1 MIRII
6 KVFICLIAFYTLSL
20 MMVYSIPDFSSAK
33 NVKNAQLTY
42 DVEGAYPV
50 LNKAYSSQTKLDNF
64 TDLKVMMI
72 RAHQGKGV
80 IDASMDM
87 TGYARYWHGYQIILK
102 PLISFFSYEKI
113 RFIYSTI
120 LLLLVAT
127 CSALM
132 WKRVS
137 SALSLS
143 FIVSLCF
150 IHYEIIGM
158 SIQFSNVFIITFL
171 SMIYILLCNDK
182 YDLKGRNNILLFFI
196 IGSIVNY
203 IDLLT
208 VPLVSLG
215 MPLVLIIMLSNGGLR
230 DDIVLI
236 IKSSISWVLGYGLTW
251 ISKWAIATFLLG
263 KNVFYDAIDKIFF
276 RTMGDQLHP
285 IKRLDTI
292 ALNFEAVFPH
302 VLIPLSITLFILITL
317 IIKREL
323 FNGKLIPLLI
333 LAVMPYAWYIALANH
348 SQIHYWFT
356 FRAQIIT
363 VFVILTL
370 FTSSLRDALKNSKFI
385 D

>member
-158 SIQFSNVFIITFL
+158 
-171 SMIYILLCNDK
+171 
-182 YDLKGRNNILLFFI
+182 
-196 IGSIVNY
+196 
-203 IDLLT
+203 
-208 VPLVSLG
+208 
-215 MPLVLIIMLSNGGLR
+215 
-230 DDIVLI
+230 
-236 IKSSISWVLGYGLTW
+236 
-251 ISKWAIATFLLG
+251 
-263 KNVFYDAIDKIFF
+263 
-276 RTMGDQLHP
+276 
-285 IKRLDTI
+285 
-292 ALNFEAVFPH
+292 
-302 VLIPLSITLFILITL
+302 
-317 IIKREL
+317 
-323 FNGKLIPLLI
+323 
-333 LAVMPYAWYIALANH
+333 
-348 SQIHYWFT
+348 
-356 FRAQIIT
+356 
-363 VFVILTL
+363 
-370 FTSSLRDALKNSKFI
+370 
-385 D
+385 